1 MDSISAECIIR
12 TIEDILLRS
21 SLSLQNCRG
30 QCYDGA
36 SSMAGCKTGVSTTIL
51 RKEHRALYS
60 HCYGHALNLAVRD
73 AVKTNVIYRDTLDTI
88 EEMTKLIK
96 ISPRRQVILKRSTN

>member
-1 MDSISAECIIR
+1 MDSISAESIIR
-12 TIEDILLRS
+12 TIEDILLRL

-36 SSMAGCKTGVSTTIL
+36 SSMAGCISTTIGLL
-51 RKEHRALYS
+51 RKEYRALYT
-60 HCYGHALNLAVRD
+60 HCYGHALNLAVQD
-73 AVKTNVIYRDTLDTI
+73 AVKANVILRDTLDTI

-96 ISPRRQVILKRSTN
+96 NSPRRQVMFEKVN